1 MRYDNYN
8 LSFHNY
14 VEHNRATECEKYA
27 TVLYCRIGKNTGG
40 KWSKKMAALNASTFD
55 VFQVFRLALLSND
68 WTFKRNRYF
77 CW

>member
-40 KWSKKMAALNASTFD
+40 KWSKKMVALNAQPLMS
-55 VFQVFRLALLSND
+55 FRFFGLH
-68 WTFKRNRYF
+68 F
-77 CW
+77 